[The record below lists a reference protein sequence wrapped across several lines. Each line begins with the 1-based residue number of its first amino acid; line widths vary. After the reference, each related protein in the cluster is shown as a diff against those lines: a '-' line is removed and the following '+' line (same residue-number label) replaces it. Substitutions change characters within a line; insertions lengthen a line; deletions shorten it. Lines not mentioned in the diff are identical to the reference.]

1 MLLTITALGG
11 ATIGFVAQ
19 LPIRQKRLEHWRS
32 EQTQHA
38 IHDLRTIER
47 LSQELGI
54 ERLPP
59 LLQDLELGELRWES
73 VDLAEPP
80 LTPTW
85 SQEPNGFTRMRLRHS
100 WIDSNDQPRNI
111 ILIRRFENLETS
123 KSIGDGSL
131 SIALGTIGGLLLG
144 GVLLVFRKGRESE
157 VNWLQATAKALRE
170 GKSNLEKPIS
180 NWVPDRIVYGV
191 YAISDSMK
199 QQIDSVGA
207 SYENSSRAM
216 SNMPIGILSFDEEL
230 RLNFANPAGTRLL
243 GIDRAEMG
251 KKILDVLRIP
261 AIIDCVQSTHET
273 GQAKEIEYE
282 LTSEKRWLRIRTQ
295 PLRIGQLHSQTKETD
310 LHPVLLTVT
319 DETRLKQLENLRR
332 DFTANVSHEL
342 KTPLSAIKA
351 YAETLQMGASEDPE
365 ARARFIERISEQAT
379 RLDVLI
385 RDLLQLTRLQSQ
397 PDKPKLYSLKIFD
410 LLEAALEDHRPIAE
424 KRGIALLLNCDP
436 VITVRSDLESLQTVV
451 NNLLSNAIR
460 YNKPEGKV
468 HIRVI
473 PGASTC
479 SVFFHDTGIGIPP
492 GDIDRVFERF
502 YRVEKARSQDLGGTG
517 LGLAIVKHVCQSI
530 DAEISVRSKWNEGSV
545 FELKLPIASPD
556 LP

>member
-1 MLLTITALGG
+1 M
-11 ATIGFVAQ
+11 
-19 LPIRQKRLEHWRS
+19 EHWRG
-32 EQTQHA
+32 EQTQYA
-38 IHDLRTIER
+38 AQALKTIER
-47 LSQELGI
+47 LSRTVDSEPLAAILQEIDIGEWKWETI
-54 ERLPP
+54 
-59 LLQDLELGELRWES
+59 DLSEPSLR
-73 VDLAEPP
+73 
-80 LTPTW
+80 PTW

-100 WIDSNDQPRNI
+100 WIDAANQPRN
-111 ILIRRFENLETS
+111 LVLVRRFENQEIN
-123 KSIGDGSL
+123 KSIGDGSF
-131 SIALGTIGGLLLG
+131 SVSLGTLGGLLLG
-144 GVLLVFRKGRESE
+144 GMLLVYRKVRESE
-157 VNWLQATAKALRE
+157 VVWLQATAKALRD
-170 GKSNLEKPIS
+170 GKGNLEKPIS
-180 NWVPDRIVYGV
+180 KWVPDRVIYGV

-199 QQIDSVGA
+199 QQIDSVRA

-216 SNMPIGILSFDEEL
+216 ANMPIGILSFDEEL
-230 RLNFANPAGTRLL
+230 RLNFANPAGIRLL
-243 GIDRAEMG
+243 GIDRVELG
-251 KKILDVLRIP
+251 KKILDVLRMP
-261 AIIDCVQSTHET
+261 AIIDCIQATHES
-273 GQAKEIEYE
+273 GHAKEIEYE
-282 LTSEKRWLRIRTQ
+282 LTTEKRWLQLRTQ
-295 PLRIGQLHSQTKETD
+295 PLRIGSSQVQTKESH

-365 ARARFIERISEQAT
+365 ARTRFIERISEQAT

-424 KRGIALLLNCDP
+424 QRRVQLSLECDP
-436 VITVRSDLESLQTVV
+436 TIAVRSDLESLQTVV

-468 HIRVI
+468 TVRVEC
-473 PGASTC
+473 GAAVC
-479 SVFFHDTGIGIPP
+479 SVLFADTGIGIPAS
-492 GDIDRVFERF
+492 DIDRVFERF

-545 FELKLPIASPD
+545 FELKLPRIDVERAD
-556 LP
+556 A

>member
-1 MLLTITALGG
+1 LLLVALAG
-11 ATIGFVAQ
+11 AAVGFIAHI
-19 LPIRQKRLEHWRS
+19 PIRQKRLEHWRG
-32 EQTQHA
+32 EQAQYA
-38 IHDLRTIER
+38 AQALKTIER
-47 LSQELGI
+47 LSRTIDSEPLAAILQEI
-54 ERLPP
+54 
-59 LLQDLELGELRWES
+59 DIGEWKWEPI
-73 VDLAEPP
+73 DLAEPSLRP
-80 LTPTW
+80 SW

-100 WIDSNDQPRNI
+100 WIDAANQPRN
-111 ILIRRFENLETS
+111 LVLVRRFENQEIN
-123 KSIGDGSL
+123 KSIGDGSF
-131 SIALGTIGGLLLG
+131 SVSLGTLGGLLLG
-144 GVLLVFRKGRESE
+144 GMLLVYRKVRESE
-157 VNWLQATAKALRE
+157 VVWLQATAKALRD
-170 GKSNLEKPIS
+170 GKGNLEKPIS
-180 NWVPDRIVYGV
+180 KWVPDRVIYGV

-199 QQIDSVGA
+199 QQIDSVRA

-216 SNMPIGILSFDEEL
+216 ANMPIGILSFDEEL
-230 RLNFANPAGTRLL
+230 RLNFANPAGIRLL
-243 GIDRAEMG
+243 GIDRAELG
-251 KKILDVLRIP
+251 KKILDVLRMP
-261 AIIDCVQSTHET
+261 AIIDCIQATHES

-282 LTSEKRWLRIRTQ
+282 LTTEKRWLRLRTQ
-295 PLRIGQLHSQTKETD
+295 PLRIGSSQVQTKESH

-365 ARARFIERISEQAT
+365 ARTRFIERISEQAT

-424 KRGIALLLNCDP
+424 QRRVQLSLECDP
-436 VITVRSDLESLQTVV
+436 TITVRSDLESLQTVV

-468 HIRVI
+468 TVRVVCC
-473 PGASTC
+473 ASVC
-479 SVFFHDTGIGIPP
+479 SVLFADTGIGIPAS
-492 GDIDRVFERF
+492 DIDRVFERF

-545 FELKLPIASPD
+545 FELKLPLAD
-556 LP
+556 VERADA